1 MGKFF
6 TAAGILSAEPKTY
19 AAIFATNH
27 ITKTT
32 LPVLSKDY
40 LINLGVTIIGHILA
54 IIQQATSLSQPSS
67 EAISTIT
74 SSDPTMPPESLNK

>member
-6 TAAGILSAEPKTY
+6 TAAGISSAESKTY
-19 AAIFATNH
+19 AATFATNH

-54 IIQQATSLSQPSS
+54 TIQQAKSLSQPSS

-74 SSDPTMPPESLNK
+74 NSDPKMPPESLNK